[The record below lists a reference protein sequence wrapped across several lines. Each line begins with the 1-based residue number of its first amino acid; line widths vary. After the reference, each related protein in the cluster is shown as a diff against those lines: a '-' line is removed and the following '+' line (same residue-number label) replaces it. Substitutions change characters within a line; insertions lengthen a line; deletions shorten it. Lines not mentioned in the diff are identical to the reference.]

1 MFHPIDTSDV
11 STVFLGRILHWQIR
25 TDDCVGELGES
36 VRADSTRLRITVCN
50 KVAERQRRNCVS
62 RPQPMTY
69 KSNAKRFRQPGKN
82 RVRYQ
87 SQRHLRRPSWR
98 IAIYTWGVSRM
109 LEPAMKDMNFLL
121 T

>member
-1 MFHPIDTSDV
+1 
-11 STVFLGRILHWQIR
+11 
-25 TDDCVGELGES
+25 
-36 VRADSTRLRITVCN
+36 
-50 KVAERQRRNCVS
+50 
-62 RPQPMTY
+62 MTY